1 MSVMP
6 RIQVFGAEWKG
17 EMEWLLWEINVGT
30 PYPSLFRSLAIAC
43 ASVGTASGLVVCLLP
58 SLPSGSYLACKN
70 KLPTRLGSSLGVV
83 GGTRPGGITL
93 IA

>member
-1 MSVMP
+1 MSLMP

-30 PYPSLFRSLAIAC
+30 PYPSLFFLFLSLAIAC
-43 ASVGTASGLVVCLLP
+43 ASVSTASGLVVCLLP
-58 SLPSGSYLACKN
+58 SLPPGSYLACKN

-83 GGTRPGGITL
+83 
-93 IA
+93 